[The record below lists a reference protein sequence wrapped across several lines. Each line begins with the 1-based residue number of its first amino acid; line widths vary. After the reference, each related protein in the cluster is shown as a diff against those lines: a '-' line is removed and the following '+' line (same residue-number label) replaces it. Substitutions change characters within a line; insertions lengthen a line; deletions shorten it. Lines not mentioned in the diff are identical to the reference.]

1 MLRAIKLY
9 VCLMVL
15 LGVGGCSAVVK
26 RPSAQEYYNTA
37 EEAYLDEAYDI
48 ATDNFRELLDQYPL
62 NPYAEESQLKIAYS
76 YYLAE
81 EYALA
86 IASFG
91 DFERAY
97 PTSQHLPFVEYYR
110 GMSWLEQM
118 RSIDRDQSVTHH
130 AYRHFQLI
138 LDRHPDSPFALLA
151 EEKSR
156 FCRESIASNELI
168 VGEYYVTLG
177 HLFASRVRLRSVI
190 EKYPETDA
198 TTDALASLEDVL
210 SRDGEPE
217 LAALAAKAYDFR
229 AKTELSK
236 EQIAQ
241 LQQVAALVEEVEE
254 TGEVQSAT
262 DLTSLAGLPEPSI
275 DPLLQLVTELRK
287 EEMRIREASLED
299 RRLELKYMEE
309 QRDKAIAA
317 AEERKAAGIEEPQ
330 PWGINRLL
338 PWTRGSTEEDL
349 GEEDLE
355 EEEDPMIKIRE
366 WMPDWV
372 PL

>member
-1 MLRAIKLY
+1 
-9 VCLMVL
+9 MVL
-15 LGVGGCSAVVK
+15 LCVGGCSAIVK

-37 EEAYLDEAYDI
+37 ETAYLEEDYEI

-76 YYLAE
+76 YYLDE

-97 PTSQHLPFVEYYR
+97 PISQHLPFVEYYR

-118 RSIDRDQSVTHH
+118 RSIDRDQSVTHN

-138 LDRHPDSPFALLA
+138 LDRHPQSTFALLA

-168 VGEYYVTLG
+168 VGQYYVTLG

-210 SRDGEPE
+210 DQDGEPE

-229 AKTELSK
+229 ATTELS
-236 EQIAQ
+236 EDQIAQ
-241 LQQVAALVEEVEE
+241 LQQVSALVEDAEE
-254 TGEVQSAT
+254 GPSAA
-262 DLTSLAGLPEPSI
+262 DLTGLPEPSI

-287 EEMRIREASLED
+287 EEVRIREASLED
-299 RRLELKYMEE
+299 RRLELEYIEE
-309 QRDKAIAA
+309 QTDKAITA
-317 AEERKAAGIEEPQ
+317 AEERKAAGIEDPK

-338 PWTRGSTEEDL
+338 SWGDTDEE
-349 GEEDLE
+349 LE
-355 EEEDPMIKIRE
+355 EEEFEEDVDPMISIRE

>member
-1 MLRAIKLY
+1 ML
-9 VCLMVL
+9 L
-15 LGVGGCSAVVK
+15 LCIGGCSEVVK
-26 RPSAQEYYNTA
+26 RPSAQEYFDTA
-37 EEAYLDEAYDI
+37 EKAYLEEQYEV

-81 EYALA
+81 QYPLA

-118 RSIDRDQSVTHH
+118 RSIDRDQSVTHN

-138 LDRHPDSPFALLA
+138 LDRHPNSTFAFLA
-151 EEKSR
+151 EKKSR
-156 FCRESIASNELI
+156 LCRESIASNELI

-210 SRDGEPE
+210 SQDGEPE

-229 AKTELSK
+229 ATTEPS
-236 EQIAQ
+236 EDQIAQ

-254 TGEVQSAT
+254 TGEGRGAA
-262 DLTSLAGLPEPSI
+262 DLTGLPEPSI

-287 EEMRIREASLED
+287 EEVRIREASLED
-299 RRLELKYMEE
+299 RRLQLKYVEE

-317 AEERKAAGIEEPQ
+317 AEERKATGIEEPKS
-330 PWGINRLL
+330 WGINRLL
-338 PWTRGSTEEDL
+338 LWGDTEE
-349 GEEDLE
+349 GIEEEEFE

>member
-1 MLRAIKLY
+1 
-9 VCLMVL
+9 MVL
-15 LGVGGCSAVVK
+15 LCVGGCSAVVK

-37 EEAYLDEAYDI
+37 EKAYLDEEYQT

-76 YYLAE
+76 YYLDE

-97 PTSQHLPFVEYYR
+97 PISQHLPFVEYYR

-118 RSIDRDQSVTHH
+118 RSIDRDQSVTHNG
-130 AYRHFQLI
+130 YRHFQLI
-138 LDRHPDSPFALLA
+138 LDRYPDSTFALLA

-156 FCRESIASNELI
+156 FCRESIASNELT
-168 VGEYYVTLG
+168 VGKYYVTLG

-190 EKYPETDA
+190 EQYPETDA
-198 TTDALASLEDVL
+198 TTEALASLEDVL
-210 SRDGEPE
+210 NRDGEPE

-229 AKTELSK
+229 ATTEPSK

-241 LQQVAALVEEVEE
+241 LQQIAALVEEAEE
-254 TGEVQSAT
+254 GQSAT
-262 DLTSLAGLPEPSI
+262 DITGLPEPSI
-275 DPLLQLVTELRK
+275 DPLLRLVTELRK
-287 EEMRIREASLED
+287 EEVRIREASLED
-299 RRLELKYMEE
+299 RRLEMKYLEE

-317 AEERKAAGIEEPQ
+317 AEERKAAGIEEPR
-330 PWGINRLL
+330 PWGINRWLA
-338 PWTRGSTEEDL
+338 WTAGGTEEDL
-349 GEEDLE
+349 EEE